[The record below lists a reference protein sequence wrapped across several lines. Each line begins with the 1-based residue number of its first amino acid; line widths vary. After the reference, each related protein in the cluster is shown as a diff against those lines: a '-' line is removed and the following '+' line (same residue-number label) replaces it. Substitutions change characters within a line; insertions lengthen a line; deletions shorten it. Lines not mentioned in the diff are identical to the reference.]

1 MANPHNSGGSS
12 GFKVESELI
21 AKWSELVMEDGF
33 TAIPNLLIDHLVD
46 LQINPIELSVI
57 IAIER
62 HRFFRG
68 TAWPSNERIAELT
81 GYSARHI
88 SRIANELEQRNLLK
102 IVHRAYR
109 SNLYEL
115 DPLVR
120 KLEQFKGKPL
130 CSTILTI

>member
-1 MANPHNSGGSS
+1 MKPD
-12 GFKVESELI
+12 SELI

-33 TAIPNLLIDHLVD
+33 TAIPNLLIDHMVD
-46 LQINPIELSVI
+46 LQINPLELSVI
-57 IAIER
+57 VAIER

-81 GYSARHI
+81 GFSARHV
-88 SRIANELEQRNLLK
+88 SRTTNELEQRNLLK

-130 CSTILTI
+130 RSTIVTV